1 MDLAQTLVRTVV
13 RAFYTTEH
21 ILIIEALTIHSTLTD
36 SDLAHL
42 LGMQTK
48 ALRKFCGKLKED
60 GLISVQP
67 RGEKKEG
74 APPAWQTHNGNAQ
87 PKERLFFRD
96 WYYINF
102 HRAIDSIKYR
112 LHRLSRHIEQQ
123 GASTQVRK
131 ELVCPRC
138 KSSFTTLEVMDSQT
152 ALGEFK
158 CHRCDHVLQEEED
171 NEGPAENESMKRMNS
186 QLSKIVDLMRK
197 IDSTTVPENDAETA
211 YGNRVAVERPD
222 TNPGSQATVVHEA
235 KPLIASSKG
244 LAMAPEKVSVNL
256 TDGKVDPE
264 EEAREKKKA
273 ERKAKEASQNALPEW
288 ITKSTLTGE
297 LTKAG
302 QKEIDDRKK
311 RGEDVPDWLGE
322 EAGEEDGKKDIGESA
337 ALESY
342 FDQLRKAQEAERRG
356 VNEGSED
363 DDEDEDDFEDV
374 VMGDAKRVKVE
385 DNETKSS
392 NGIKKEE
399 SPQTNGVDKKIKEE
413 PKDDGKVSDADD
425 DDDDELE
432 FEDV

>member
-21 ILIIEALTIHSTLTD
+21 ILIIDALNVHGTLTD

-74 APPAWQTHNGNAQ
+74 APPAWQTHNGNSQ

-112 LHRLSRHIEQQ
+112 LHKLSRHIEQQ
-123 GASTQVRK
+123 GASTSVRK
-131 ELVCPRC
+131 ELGCPRC
-138 KSSFTTLEVMDSQT
+138 KATYTTLEVMDTQT
-152 ALGEFK
+152 ALGEFT
-158 CHRCDHVLQEEED
+158 CHRCGHTLQEEED

-197 IDSTTVPENDAETA
+197 IDSTNVPENDAETA
-211 YGNRVAVERPD
+211 YANRVLVERPD
-222 TNPGSQATVVHEA
+222 SNPGAQVTVVHEA
-235 KPLIASSKG
+235 KPQIASSKG
-244 LAMAPEKVSVNL
+244 LTMAPEKVSVNL

-264 EEAREKKKA
+264 EEARERKKA
-273 ERKAKEASQNALPEW
+273 AQKAKEASQNALPEW

-311 RGEDVPDWLGE
+311 RGEDGVEWIGDE
-322 EAGEEDGKKDIGESA
+322 VGEEDGKKDVGETA

-356 VNEGSED
+356 ENEGSEEE
-363 DDEDEDDFEDV
+363 DEDEDDFEDV

-385 DNETKSS
+385 DGPSTS
-392 NGIKKEE
+392 NGVKKEE
-399 SPQTNGVDKKIKEE
+399 NIEGAEKIKEE

-425 DDDDELE
+425 DDDELE

>member
-1 MDLAQTLVRTVV
+1 MELAQTLVRTVV

-21 ILIIEALTIHSTLTD
+21 ILIVEALSIHSTLTD

-74 APPAWQTHNGNAQ
+74 APPAWSHSNGSAQ

-112 LHRLSRHIEQQ
+112 LHKLSKHIEQQ

-131 ELVCPRC
+131 ELVCSRC
-138 KSSFTTLEVMDSQT
+138 KSTYTTLEVMDTQT
-152 ALGEFK
+152 AMGEFL
-158 CHRCDHVLQEEED
+158 CHRCGHVLQEEED
-171 NEGPAENESMKRMNS
+171 NDGPAENESMKRMNN

-197 IDSTTVPENDAETA
+197 IDSANVPENDAETA
-211 YGNRVAVERPD
+211 YTNRIPVERPD
-222 TNPGSQATVVHEA
+222 TNPGSQATVIHEA
-235 KPLIASSKG
+235 KPLIASSRG

-256 TDGKVDPE
+256 MDGKTDPE
-264 EEAREKKKA
+264 EEAREKAKA
-273 ERKAKEASQNALPEW
+273 AQKAKQATQNALPEW
-288 ITKSTLTGE
+288 ITKSTLSGE
-297 LTKAG
+297 LTRAG
-302 QKEIDDRKK
+302 AKEIDDRKR
-311 RGEDVPDWLGE
+311 RGEDGFEIVGE
-322 EAGEEDGKKDIGESA
+322 ETEEEKKVVDDTA
-337 ALESY
+337 MADY
-342 FDQLRKAQEAERRG
+342 FEQLRKERELERIG
-356 VNEGSED
+356 QSEGD
-363 DDEDEDDFEDV
+363 DDDSDDFEDV
-374 VMGDAKRVKVE
+374 EMGDTKRVKTE
-385 DNETKSS
+385 ET
-392 NGIKKEE
+392 
-399 SPQTNGVDKKIKEE
+399 TNGVNKEEDAAADGVAKVKDE
-413 PKDDGKVSDADD
+413 PKDDSKVSDAD